1 MALGAGV
8 FPLGMSLDHLTRHQS
23 GFDGVRPGRLGQEE
37 RSEQGEGHDDV
48 CDAHGIQRSV
58 QVDADNVKDRTGRGP
73 SAKLRTRLEPPWI
86 RFSAGENRRFPA

>member
-1 MALGAGV
+1 
-8 FPLGMSLDHLTRHQS
+8 
-23 GFDGVRPGRLGQEE
+23 
-37 RSEQGEGHDDV
+37 V

-58 QVDADNVKDRTGRGP
+58 HVDADNVKDRTGRGP